1 MNFFIAYIK
10 WVTKKQTCVDSLKLF
25 CFKTLMVPSKEKVI
39 QTLNVS
45 SALIKKRLDENHVG
59 ESEIK
64 VSDDSES

>member
-1 MNFFIAYIK
+1 
-10 WVTKKQTCVDSLKLF
+10 
-25 CFKTLMVPSKEKVI
+25 MVPSKEKVI

-59 ESEIK
+59 ENEIK

>member
-25 CFKTLMVPSKEKVI
+25 YFKTLMVPSKEKVI